1 MASPRTG
8 RPLVILAGWLGS
20 QPRSLRRYQA
30 LYEKLGLDVEL
41 RIATPAMVVEASRA
55 SPYLPKED
63 APVDSIQGLAWE
75 VHESTQA
82 RPCWFFHAFSN
93 GGCFVWEQ
101 VRKIQ
106 LEEARATTNHHP
118 PVGIVFDSAPANYY
132 GNDNLGKALSYCTW
146 SEQAS
151 IQWQRFLGGAR
162 MHQQRQDRA
171 KEFWNTLRDDST
183 SANMRQLYLCSHDD
197 QLTPFSDLNELV
209 QHRKQ
214 MLGSDRVW
222 LKDWESSPHCTHLLH
237 HPDEYQQTVEAF
249 VDVCLHND
257 EKIRSKL

>member
-1 MASPRTG
+1 MSSPRTG

-20 QPRSLRRYQA
+20 QRRSLRRYAA

-41 RIATPAMVVEASRA
+41 RIATPAMVVEASRI

-63 APVDSIQGLAWE
+63 APIDSIQGLAWE
-75 VHESTQA
+75 VHELTRS

-106 LEEARATTNHHP
+106 LEEATTSHQP
-118 PVGIVFDSAPANYY
+118 PLGVIFDSAPANYY

-151 IQWQRFLGGAR
+151 IQLQRFLGGAR
-162 MHQQRQDRA
+162 MQQQRQDRA
-171 KEFWNTLRDDST
+171 KKFWNALRDDETDSI
-183 SANMRQLYLCSHDD
+183 RQMYLCSHDD
-197 QLTPFSDLNELV
+197 QLTPFSDLKELV
-209 QHRKQ
+209 QHRRQ
-214 MLGSDRVW
+214 MLGADRVW
-222 LKDWESSPHCTHLLH
+222 MNDWESSPHCTHLLH
-237 HPDEYQQTVEAF
+237 HPDEYRDTVEAF
-249 VDVCLHND
+249 VDVCLRNG